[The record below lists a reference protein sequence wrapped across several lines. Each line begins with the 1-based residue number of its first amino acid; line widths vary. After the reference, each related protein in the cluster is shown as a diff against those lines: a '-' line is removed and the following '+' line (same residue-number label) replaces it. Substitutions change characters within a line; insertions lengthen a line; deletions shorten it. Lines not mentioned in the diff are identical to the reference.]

1 MSSCGGWSFGAGHTF
16 DGMSEKLNYEENI
29 QTEAAGGEDRIS
41 ALPDELLQYVMSFLL
56 SRDAVR
62 TCVLA
67 RRWRTLWKSMPA
79 LRIDDPDSYHAAT
92 GSSTFVDELLRLR
105 DPTPLNVCD
114 IRSGCQET
122 ANTNWAKEAFR
133 HMEPWLLY
141 ALSCQ
146 VPVLRI
152 CFPWRVIN
160 MTLVSS
166 HLKRLHLYRMRF
178 EGCSLDFSSCQVL
191 EVLEMKACHI
201 HVNLL
206 SQSLRFLKIHNTSF
220 GFDPR
225 TRISAP
231 NLIGFRLA
239 PFYGLAPLLDSMP
252 SLVAASITLG
262 EMCEEMCYCG
272 NLSCGGCDAQ
282 AGNNDYPVALQGLS
296 GATNLKLTTI
306 SYPIRLSVLRMDL
319 TWRPM
324 FRKLTKLL
332 LNEWCV
338 ADDFTGLIYFLQHSP
353 ILETLILQ
361 LDLQTFED
369 YHLNEIDGSCNSRE
383 QSLLSQHLKVVK
395 IICGTREDVIV
406 HRISKILCAH
416 GVPSEQIEIE

>member
-1 MSSCGGWSFGAGHTF
+1 MARGG
-16 DGMSEKLNYEENI
+16 
-29 QTEAAGGEDRIS
+29 DRIS
-41 ALPDELLQYVMSFLL
+41 ALPDEPLQYVMSFLL

-62 TCVLA
+62 TCVLS
-67 RRWRTLWKSMPA
+67 RRWRTLWKSVPA
-79 LRIDDPDSYHAAT
+79 LPIDDPESYHGAT
-92 GSSTFVDELLRLR
+92 GSSLFVNELLRLR
-105 DPTPLNVCD
+105 DPTPLNTCD

-178 EGCSLDFSSCQVL
+178 EGCSLDFSSCKVL

-225 TRISAP
+225 TLISAP
-231 NLIGFRLA
+231 NLIGFRLSDK
-239 PFYGLAPLLDSMP
+239 GMLPLFLTPIVLCHPLD
-252 SLVAASITLG
+252 
-262 EMCEEMCYCG
+262 
-272 NLSCGGCDAQ
+272 
-282 AGNNDYPVALQGLS
+282 
-296 GATNLKLTTI
+296 
-306 SYPIRLSVLRMDL
+306 
-319 TWRPM
+319 PM
-324 FRKLTKLL
+324 
-332 LNEWCV
+332 
-338 ADDFTGLIYFLQHSP
+338 
-353 ILETLILQ
+353 
-361 LDLQTFED
+361 
-369 YHLNEIDGSCNSRE
+369 
-383 QSLLSQHLKVVK
+383 
-395 IICGTREDVIV
+395 
-406 HRISKILCAH
+406 
-416 GVPSEQIEIE
+416 

>member
-1 MSSCGGWSFGAGHTF
+1 
-16 DGMSEKLNYEENI
+16 MSERLNYEENI
-29 QTEAAGGEDRIS
+29 ETAAAGGEDRVGTLPDQLLQTSFRGGNLLDRMSKRHHDEGNMERAVAGGEDRIS
-41 ALPDELLQYVMSFLL
+41 ALPDELLQYMMSFLL

-67 RRWRTLWKSMPA
+67 RRWRMLWKSVPS
-79 LRIDDPDSYHAAT
+79 LRIDDPESYHGAT
-92 GSSTFVDELLRLR
+92 GSSLFVNELLRLR
-105 DPTPLNVCD
+105 DPTPLNTCD

-152 CFPWRVIN
+152 CFPWRV
-160 MTLVSS
+160 L
-166 HLKRLHLYRMRF
+166 
-178 EGCSLDFSSCQVL
+178 Q
-191 EVLEMKACHI
+191 VLEMKACHI

-206 SQSLRFLKIHNTSF
+206 SQSLRFLKIHYTSF

-296 GATNLKLTTI
+296 GATNLKLTAI

-324 FRKLTKLL
+324 FRKLKKLL

-353 ILETLILQ
+353 ILETLILK
-361 LDLQTFED
+361 LDLQTSED

-395 IICGTREDVIV
+395 IICGTQEDVIV

-416 GVPSEQIEIE
+416 GVPSEQIQIE